1 MIIALMAA
9 RERDA
14 ERIQRDET
22 RIDELLSKVDELLS
36 LQRSAI
42 ATEKQLDDY
51 KRMNVSLLSKIA
63 ALEEWLK
70 VRNKNFYDECRQ

>member
-14 ERIQRDET
+14 ERIQCDQA

-36 LQRSAI
+36 LQKAGFPWD
-42 ATEKQLDDY
+42 T
-51 KRMNVSLLSKIA
+51 
-63 ALEEWLK
+63 
-70 VRNKNFYDECRQ
+70 RQN

>member
-14 ERIQRDET
+14 ERIQRDEA

-42 ATEKQLDDY
+42 AAEKQLDDY
-51 KRMNVSLLSKIA
+51 KQKNISLLSKIA
-63 ALEEWLK
+63 ALEE
-70 VRNKNFYDECRQ
+70 

>member
-22 RIDELLSKVDELLS
+22 RIDELLSKVGELLS

-42 ATEKQLDDY
+42 AVEKQLDDY
-51 KRMNVSLLSKIA
+51 KQMNISLLSKIA
-63 ALEEWLK
+63 ALEERLK
-70 VRNKNFYDECRQ
+70 VCNKNLYDECRQ